1 MAAPA
6 TGAPL
11 PSQRRE
17 RGGDLVVEWRGPH
30 TLIRSRDEVP
40 GAADVLGTIP
50 WVPGSVLVLASASA
64 HRHPGLFVAVRDWLS
79 ALRSTPGGAGLKAVW
94 LAVPD
99 LGNTGGT
106 SVPWLHGLAVDF
118 EVDVIAPHGGLTTV
132 GAGMYVNRNE
142 GGVGWRRFGPRGNG
156 EVISSRFPVPAW
168 EHQLPDGQ
176 LTVAGLVTETVPAG
190 LAVRPAGLPALSHAS
205 PAFRAP
211 LHPRI
216 PKMVVGQPGVEVAA
230 KAVAQLV
237 GDLPE
242 PIRRALLYVP
252 VSPSAAAPE
261 WAAELA
267 LLLGHDVMIT
277 AGLETMNSAGA
288 IRTVVLGQH
297 GEQVLVPLAALLR
310 QRPGA
315 AAPEVVGI
323 ASPPPGWEKHGP
335 RSYRRLGDEHSS
347 PLAEVL
353 PGGLHVRAKG
363 DQPMAPGRL
372 DSRSW
377 TLAVG
382 GAGRQ
387 VTESELAAVREL
399 LGGLTP
405 HQCHTAEV
413 RVLGTAAPDGL
424 AALGAYVRSVG
435 ATLKHEPVPKLRA
448 VPKPEADREPEAAPK
463 SGAAPEHESGAVLKP
478 EAENESGAVPKHE
491 RAPEAVATPLEAGAG
506 EENASVPVPLA
517 REPETEADLVRG
529 AGESAGNGIS
539 SSNVAR
545 LGEPD
550 ITADAARGPGESV
563 AEPAIPPAPI
573 PPAPIPP
580 ATESGRP
587 APARPPVAVTSMPVS
602 TVSGPTTAKPTLQPA
617 PEPAVEPE
625 PEPEQHE
632 PEAEEAVAAAHPR
645 PDKPVELADRPST
658 PAEQTRLATSA
669 GAHYTEALAAVNVA
683 LSAWPMLKPDAKAD
697 YVAVCLY
704 LGRGEGGAVSLAEA
718 LAEGREPFDA
728 YLPCLVSGLRRL
740 PTHRKVVLRQER
752 VGKESPYAAGAVL
765 CEPGF
770 LSASAELDVTT
781 ASADLDQLIWPVSAR
796 RTSELMMGRTVDEV
810 VFPVGRRFKALA
822 LRTHEPEDGIG
833 PRAPRTALLTR
844 ELLPDEDPQ
853 SPQALERDRTVLPR
867 LERAWQERQSAELRL
882 VEEPD
887 ALARLTAPLMR
898 AELTSAV
905 GAAS

>member
-11 PSQRRE
+11 PSQRRD

-40 GAADVLGTIP
+40 GAADLLGTIP
-50 WVPGSVLVLASASA
+50 WVPGSVLALASASA
-64 HRHPGLFVAVRDWLS
+64 HRHSGLFVAVRDWLS

-99 LGNTGGT
+99 LGNPDGT

-132 GAGMYVNRNE
+132 GAGVYVNRSE
-142 GGVGWRRFGPRGNG
+142 GGVGWRRFGPSGNG
-156 EVISSRFPVPAW
+156 GVVSSRFPVPTW

-176 LTVAGLVTETVPAG
+176 ITAAGLVTEIVPAG

-205 PAFRAP
+205 PAFRVP

-242 PIRRALLYVP
+242 SMRKALLYVP

-267 LLLGHDVMIT
+267 HLLGHDVMIT

-335 RSYRRLGDEHSS
+335 RSYRRLGDESSS

-353 PGGLHVRAKG
+353 PGGLHVRSEG
-363 DQPMAPGRL
+363 DQPTLPGRL
-372 DSRSW
+372 DSRTW

-387 VTESELAAVREL
+387 VTDSELAAVREL
-399 LGGLTP
+399 ISGLTP

-413 RVLGTAAPDGL
+413 HVLGTAEPDGL
-424 AALGAYVRSVG
+424 AALGAIVRSVG
-435 ATLKHEPVPKLRA
+435 ATLKHEPEVAPA
-448 VPKPEADREPEAAPK
+448 EP
-463 SGAAPEHESGAVLKP
+463 V
-478 EAENESGAVPKHE
+478 
-491 RAPEAVATPLEAGAG
+491 G
-506 EENASVPVPLA
+506 EEVAPVPLS
-517 REPETEADLVRG
+517 RRLDPDG
-529 AGESAGNGIS
+529 DAGS
-539 SSNVAR
+539 
-545 LGEPD
+545 
-550 ITADAARGPGESV
+550 T
-563 AEPAIPPAPI
+563 AEPVEQPEIPPAPV
-573 PPAPIPP
+573 P
-580 ATESGRP
+580 RP
-587 APARPPVAVTSMPVS
+587 APARPPIAVTAMPVT
-602 TVSGPTTAKPTLQPA
+602 TVSGPTTAKPN
-617 PEPAVEPE
+617 PEPATQQEPE
-625 PEPEQHE
+625 PEPEPEPVAE
-632 PEAEEAVAAAHPR
+632 PEPEPQAEEPVVVARPR
-645 PDKPVELADRPST
+645 PGKPVELADRPST

-704 LGRGEGGAVSLAEA
+704 LGRGVGGAVSLAES
-718 LAEGREPFDA
+718 LAEGREPFDG

-752 VGKESPYAAGAVL
+752 VGKESPYTAGSVL

-796 RTSELMMGRTVDEV
+796 RTSELIMGRTVDEV

-822 LRTHEPEDGIG
+822 LRTHEPEDGTG
-833 PRAPRTALLTR
+833 PRAPRTALLSR

-867 LERAWQERQSAELRL
+867 LERAWQDRQIAELRL

-887 ALARLTAPLMR
+887 ALARLTTPLMR
-898 AELTSAV
+898 AELQGVA